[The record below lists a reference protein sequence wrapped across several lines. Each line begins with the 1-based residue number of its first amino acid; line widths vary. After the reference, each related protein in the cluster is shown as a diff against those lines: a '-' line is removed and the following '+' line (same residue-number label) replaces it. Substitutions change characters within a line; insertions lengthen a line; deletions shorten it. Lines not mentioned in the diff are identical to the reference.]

1 MSDLRTN
8 YYYYLSKFVKKTLL
22 ELIDLSL
29 KFGWEI
35 EEKQRVT
42 LREIVGHF
50 VDILPISEVTKS
62 DNLECRQSLSA
73 AIAVGWPSKARREGK
88 GYGREGGGAVG
99 HMTCA
104 MPTRPT
110 TISEV
115 QRRKIS
121 RKIISIY
128 LIFCCICLAS
138 LSAFPL

>member
-1 MSDLRTN
+1 MRTN

-88 GYGREGGGAVG
+88 GMLGGEA
-99 HMTCA
+99 
-104 MPTRPT
+104 
-110 TISEV
+110 E
-115 QRRKIS
+115 Q
-121 RKIISIY
+121 
-128 LIFCCICLAS
+128 LAT
-138 LSAFPL
+138 